1 MISDARFGPDKTE
14 ILAFGLISSNNI
26 SLKDLKVF
34 LSKPFEA
41 IKKEVEL
48 FKLCLF
54 FLKKLLIDD
63 EGIEII
69 IYPSFKTSL

>member
-34 LSKPFEA
+34 LSIPFEA

>member
-54 FLKKLLIDD
+54 FLKKLLTDD

-69 IYPSFKTSL
+69 ICLSFKTSL